1 MADKIWIN
9 GNFLVAEDSVVKD
22 IYFKIGVENV
32 LSLRDSDD
40 NFSFNFNMPSQGV
53 NGEVNFL
60 QLGAMQSWNIN
71 DKILPYS
78 TVKRKTTFVFA
89 DIVDENNLP
98 YADADTLEQYLNDN
112 LGVSPTG
119 TGGGQVDSVTGLN
132 TDNSDPVNPI
142 VQISVD
148 GVTITGSGTSGSPLV
163 SVGGGGGEVNTASNV
178 GTGGVGVFKQKTGVD
193 LEFKNI
199 NARSNRVVILD
210 DTVNNEVDIDVE
222 EVNISHLNISDI
234 GSNTHAQI
242 DTHIANTTNPHNT
255 DVGNIGSGTLA
266 ELNTAITDA
275 TLDDSG
281 DSRTPNGSA
290 GGDLTGTY
298 PNPTLTPTTVTAG
311 TYTNTN
317 LTVDANGRLTAASNG
332 SGGGGSPTLRNATA
346 TDTFATA
353 QETINCTANT
363 FTVNLPTAVGIQGT
377 TYTLVNSGTGTIT
390 LDANGTETINGS
402 LTLNLLQYQSRVVQS
417 DGANWII
424 I

>member
-1 MADKIWIN
+1 M
-9 GNFLVAEDSVVKD
+9 
-22 IYFKIGVENV
+22 
-32 LSLRDSDD
+32 
-40 NFSFNFNMPSQGV
+40 
-53 NGEVNFL
+53 
-60 QLGAMQSWNIN
+60 
-71 DKILPYS
+71 
-78 TVKRKTTFVFA
+78 
-89 DIVDENNLP
+89 
-98 YADADTLEQYLNDN
+98 
-112 LGVSPTG
+112 
-119 TGGGQVDSVTGLN
+119 
-132 TDNSDPVNPI
+132 
-142 VQISVD
+142 
-148 GVTITGSGTSGSPLV
+148 
-163 SVGGGGGEVNTASNV
+163 
-178 GTGGVGVFKQKTGVD
+178 
-193 LEFKNI
+193 
-199 NARSNRVVILD
+199 
-210 DTVNNEVDIDVE
+210 
-222 EVNISHLNISDI
+222 
-234 GSNTHAQI
+234 
-242 DTHIANTTNPHNT
+242 
-255 DVGNIGSGTLA
+255 A

-332 SGGGGSPTLRNATA
+332 SGGGSPTLRKATA

-353 QETINCTANT
+353 QETINCTENT

-390 LDANGTETINGS
+390 LDANGTEAINGS